1 MRPYLNNKTKKHLET
16 QTRKERG
23 WKEGKKEGIDRGE
36 AALPVVF
43 ILTSSLF
50 TRPSLLST
58 PGKVLIDACC
68 TEHWSTGS

>member
-50 TRPSLLST
+50 TTVQVGNLHFSFKIFLKISPF
-58 PGKVLIDACC
+58 
-68 TEHWSTGS
+68 